1 MALVVKDRVKET
13 TTTTGTG
20 TYTLAGAVT
29 GFQSFGVIGNANTTY
44 YSITNGTDWE
54 VGIGTYTA
62 SGTTLSRDTILES
75 SNSGNAVNWGAGS
88 KDIFV
93 TYPAERAVYLNG
105 AGTAVDDLDVT
116 TLDVATANITTAN
129 ITAGTVSTTPV
140 SSTDIANKL
149 YVDNLVS
156 SGIHF
161 HTPVRVESPTA
172 LTVTYNNG
180 SSGVGA
186 TLTNA
191 GAQAALVID
200 GVTLSLNDRVLIYT
214 QTDQT
219 QNGIY
224 YVSNVGSVS
233 TNWVLTRATDA
244 DSYGLASPDTLG
256 EGSTVFVQ
264 QGTTGAGETYL
275 CNTVGTITF
284 GTTNI
289 TFVQISSAQIYS
301 AGTGLTLTG
310 TQFSLSNVGTAGTY
324 GSASQVPVFMT
335 NAQGQVTSVTNTSI
349 AIAGSAITSGT
360 VAIANGGTGQS
371 TYTDGQLLIG
381 NTSGNTLTKATLTAG
396 TGITVTNGNGSIT
409 VAAVNNGTVTSVSGT
424 GTVNGI
430 TLTGTVTSS
439 GSLTLGGTLS
449 NVSLSTQVTGTLPV
463 TNGGTGLTTVAQ
475 GDLLYASAS
484 NTLVALPKNTTAT
497 RYLANTGTSNNP
509 AWAQIDLSNGVT
521 GDLPFANLA
530 QGTALSVLGVTGN
543 ATADNAS
550 IAAGTDHQV
559 LRRSGTS
566 VGFGALALN
575 QSAAVTGTLAVTNGG
590 TGITSFGTGVATW
603 LGTPSSANLAAAVTD
618 ETGSGALVFANTPT
632 LVTPVLGAATGTSLA
647 LTGGSL
653 TTRPAATQDG
663 VVIAGRAGGTST
675 YNVTIT
681 PTTLTASRTLTLA
694 NGDTTLQAGTMAVT
708 GTGLG
713 QFASTTSSQLAG
725 VISDE
730 TGSGSLVFATSPTLV
745 TPVLGTPTSGT
756 LSNCTVDG
764 TDAVGFRNTPVNSQS
779 AAYTLVLADAGKTIL
794 HPISDNNART
804 FTIPANSS
812 VAYPVGTVITFINL
826 INTVTIAI
834 TSDTMYLAGD
844 GSTGSRTLAAYGVA
858 TAVKLTS
865 TSWLISG
872 NGLT

>member
-1 MALVVKDRVKET
+1 
-13 TTTTGTG
+13 
-20 TYTLAGAVT
+20 
-29 GFQSFGVIGNANTTY
+29 
-44 YSITNGTDWE
+44 
-54 VGIGTYTA
+54 
-62 SGTTLSRDTILES
+62 
-75 SNSGNAVNWGAGS
+75 
-88 KDIFV
+88 
-93 TYPAERAVYLNG
+93 VYLNG

-116 TLDVATANITTAN
+116 TLDVTTANITTAN
-129 ITAGTVSTTPV
+129 ITAGVVTTTP
-140 SSTDIANKL
+140 SSDTDLVNKL
-149 YVDNLVS
+149 YVDSLVS

-161 HTPVRVESPTA
+161 HTPVRVESPINLNA
-172 LTVTYNNG
+172 TYNNG
-180 SSGVGA
+180 TSGVGA

-191 GAQAALVID
+191 GTQVALVID
-200 GVTLSLNDRVLIYT
+200 GVTLSVADRVLIYQ
-214 QTDQT
+214 QTTQT

-224 YVSNVGSVS
+224 TVTNVGSGS

-264 QGTTGAGETYL
+264 QGATGAGETYT
-275 CNTVGTITF
+275 CNTAGTITF

-289 TFVQISSAQIYS
+289 TFAQVSSAQIYT

-324 GSASQVPVFMT
+324 GSASQVPVITT
-335 NAQGQVTSVTNTSI
+335 NAQGQVSSVTNTSI

-360 VAIANGGTGQS
+360 VAVANGGTGQS

-409 VAAVNNGTVTSVSGT
+409 VAATNNGTVTSVGGT
-424 GTVNGI
+424 GSVNGI

-439 GSLTLGGTLS
+439 GNLTLGGTLS
-449 NVSLSTQVTGTLPV
+449 GVSLSTQVTGTLPV

-497 RYLANTGTSNNP
+497 RYLANTGTTNNP
-509 AWAQIDLSNGVT
+509 AWAQVDLSNGVT

-550 IAAGTDHQV
+550 IVAGTDHQV

-590 TGITSFGTGVATW
+590 TGITSFGSGVATW

-632 LVTPVLGAATGTSLA
+632 LVTPVLG
-647 LTGGSL
+647 
-653 TTRPAATQDG
+653 
-663 VVIAGRAGGTST
+663 
-675 YNVTIT
+675 
-681 PTTLTASRTLTLA
+681 
-694 NGDTTLQAGTMAVT
+694 
-708 GTGLG
+708 
-713 QFASTTSSQLAG
+713 
-725 VISDE
+725 
-730 TGSGSLVFATSPTLV
+730 
-745 TPVLGTPTSGT
+745 TPTSGT

-764 TDAVGFRNTPVNSQS
+764 TDAVGFRNTPINSQS

-794 HPISDNNART
+794 HPIADNNART

-812 VAYPVGTVITFINL
+812 VAYPVGTVITFVNL

-834 TSDTMYLAGD
+834 TSDTMYLAGP
-844 GSTGSRTLAAYGVA
+844 GTTGSRTLAAYGVA
-858 TAVKLTS
+858 SAVKVAS
-865 TSWLISG
+865 TTWVISG